1 VTDHLE
7 RELFAAG
14 SALAAVAL
22 VSCGAA
28 FRWLRMR
35 DDSSTAPSALELCG
49 RIATMGGIS
58 VVAATL
64 ARMAVGLL
72 AGAEGSAMGWEWLIR
87 IESVAVAASVLLI
100 LFVDSSSG
108 RFPILMGAGLAA
120 ASVWGL
126 GESLA
131 FLQGSVELDRLGAPL
146 MAATLCALLLSPSP
160 TGRLIRRVRAAAAAE
175 SSDEFHLVV
184 DEAGALLYAS
194 DGARDAL
201 RLPARSRRLFAR
213 PETVP
218 DALLQVVKSSSRKKS
233 RLRTPAGRVFE
244 AEPTA
249 LMHFTLWRRARGIVV
264 HDVSSEYRDQRRL
277 VQLAHYDSLT
287 GLANR
292 RLFLE
297 TLSKLLDKAS
307 ANSHHVALFYIDLDD
322 FKAVN
327 DSYGHA
333 AGDELLVSM
342 SKRLSDRLKPDEVST
357 FGVPREAKL
366 LVARLAGD
374 EFAVIASQVPDG
386 SAAADLAGAI
396 LETARRSIQ
405 LGDRTVNP
413 SASVGIALYPDDGE
427 DVDTLLHRADS
438 ALYIAKSRGKQRFA
452 RYEISHEARAE
463 RARALEEGLRQ
474 ALQRDEMRLHYQ
486 PKVDTQSGQLVGFEA
501 LLRWRSVELG
511 DVGPAEF
518 IPIAEQRGL
527 ITTLGT
533 WCLDAA
539 CHQLRAWQDA
549 GFEPVPVA
557 VNVSSLQFAESD
569 LQRVVSE
576 ALQRH
581 GLEPRQLALELTE
594 SLLLEE
600 GPHVESVLRDL
611 RSIGIKISLDDFGTG
626 YSALT
631 YLNRFQLDELK
642 MDRGLL
648 RDIDSNPSALGV
660 ASAVVSMAHSLGLT
674 VVAEGIDMPEQLGI
688 LREMG
693 CDHIQGFLFAPAL
706 PAHDVE
712 RYMKRPGEEGL
723 AFEPGMVVPGRRP
736 AKVEVAKDED
746 EDSPILKDAAR
757 RPAPGSRQAPP
768 RPRGSVLVV
777 DDGQGTL
784 GEVSL
789 RFGRLG
795 IDIHYASE
803 ADEARLLVEQEKS
816 AIRLLVVPP
825 NADFE
830 RIGQVR
836 ELLTELTG
844 EERRLVVIGERP
856 DDETRDRIRE
866 SGVSWV
872 LWAPYNDG
880 EIRYVIKSAMAL
892 RRDLID
898 RREIRVPVD
907 IVANIWSGP
916 RREVTVVSSLSP
928 RGAFIELSEPLPSG
942 SSLRIEM
949 ELPGNRFRGFAR
961 VAYERHDDPDQPA
974 TPSGVGV
981 TFYGVDRD
989 AERILRKAISELE
1002 ARYLP

>member
-1 VTDHLE
+1 VNSDLE
-7 RELFAAG
+7 RELLAAG
-14 SALAAVAL
+14 TALAAV
-22 VSCGAA
+22 VVVTCGAA
-28 FRWLRMR
+28 IRWLRMR
-35 DDSSTAPSALELCG
+35 EDSAAAPGALEIG
-49 RIATMGGIS
+49 VRIATMAGVS
-58 VVAATL
+58 VVGAVL
-64 ARMAVGLL
+64 LRMAVGLA
-72 AGAEGSAMGWEWLIR
+72 AGDDGSGTSWGWLIR
-87 IESVAVAASVLLI
+87 TESVAVAGSILLI
-100 LFVDSSSG
+100 LFVDSNSG
-108 RFPILMGAGLAA
+108 RFEILIGAGLAGVSTWA
-120 ASVWGL
+120 L
-126 GESLA
+126 GEGLA
-131 FLQGSVELDRLGAPL
+131 FLPTSVELDRLGAPL
-146 MAATLCALLLSPSP
+146 MAATLCGLLLSPTP
-160 TGRLIRRVRAAAAAE
+160 MGRLIRRVRAAAAE
-175 SSDEFHLVV
+175 SSDDFRLVV
-184 DEAGALLYAS
+184 DESGALLHAS
-194 DGARDAL
+194 DAARKAL
-201 RLPARSRRLFAR
+201 RLPARSKRLLAR
-213 PETVP
+213 PELVP
-218 DALLQVVKSSSRKKS
+218 DALLQMIKRSSRKKS
-233 RLRTPAGRVFE
+233 RLRTGAGRVFE
-244 AEPTA
+244 AETTA
-249 LMHFTLWRRARGIVV
+249 LMRFTPRRRARGILVS
-264 HDVSSEYRDQRRL
+264 DVSSEYRDERRL

-297 TLSKLLDKAS
+297 TLGKVLENAS

-342 SKRLSDRLKPDEVST
+342 SARLSERLKPEAVTS
-357 FGVPREAKL
+357 FGIPREAKL

-386 SAAADLAGAI
+386 SAAADLAGCI
-396 LETARRSIQ
+396 LETAHSAIE

-413 SASVGIALYPDDGE
+413 SASVGIALFPDDGE

-438 ALYIAKSRGKQRFA
+438 ALYVAKSRGKQRFA

-463 RARALEEGLRQ
+463 RARALEEGLRHAIDQ
-474 ALQRDEMRLHYQ
+474 DEMRLHYQ

-501 LLRWRSVELG
+501 LLRWRSAELG

-518 IPIAEQRGL
+518 IPIAEERGL
-527 ITTLGT
+527 VTSLGT

-539 CHQLRAWQDA
+539 CHQIRAWQDA
-549 GFEPVPVA
+549 GYEPVPVA
-557 VNVSSLQFAESD
+557 VNVSSLQFSQSD

-581 GLEPRQLALELTE
+581 GLEPRQLVLELTE

-600 GPHVESVLRDL
+600 GTHVESVLRDL
-611 RSIGIKISLDDFGTG
+611 RSIGVKISLDDFGTG

-631 YLNRFQLDELK
+631 YLNRFQIDELK
-642 MDRGLL
+642 MDRDLL

-688 LREMG
+688 LRSMG

-706 PAHDVE
+706 PSHDVE
-712 RYMKRPGEEGL
+712 RYLKRPGEEAL
-723 AFEPGMVVPGRRP
+723 AFEPGMTVPGRRP
-736 AKVEVAKDED
+736 AEVEIVATED
-746 EDSPILKDAAR
+746 DDAPILKDAAAK
-757 RPAPGSRQAPP
+757 PAPVSGTARSKS
-768 RPRGSVLVV
+768 RGSVLVV

-803 ADEARLLVEQEKS
+803 ADEGRLLVEQEKA

-825 NADFE
+825 SADFE
-830 RIGQVR
+830 KVAKVR
-836 ELLTELTG
+836 DLLTELTG

-856 DDETRDRIRE
+856 DDEARDRIRDA
-866 SGVSWV
+866 GVSWV

-907 IVANIWSGP
+907 IVANIWSGS

-928 RGAFIELSEPLPSG
+928 RGAFIELSEPLPAG

-961 VAYERHDDPDQPA
+961 VAYERVDDPDQQD